1 MTEVKNANSNQ
12 DNDKKFYSGGEDI
25 QQLNNQSN
33 WQKDFKV
40 MAGQVITFTQ
50 DVWDRIVEL
59 LTGESANNP
68 EAIPDAQNKSNE
80 QNVQPKNDSKACIE
94 NPDENVDTPANNP
107 KATPE
112 NTSAIDIML
121 EINPQLRNNKFIQ
134 LMNSGNRSD
143 VAIDAVETKM
153 SGNSDI
159 QAGDDVSPG
168 TPAAVSTVNSSG
180 INGTPDAETYQIGD
194 VEFTD
199 KGYTLPSGYHV
210 DLLPMKVKFVDKSRV
225 YVDEQDRYN

>member
-59 LTGESANNP
+59 STGESANNP

-80 QNVQPKNDSKACIE
+80 QNVQPRMTRKHASKI
-94 NPDENVDTPANNP
+94 
-107 KATPE
+107 
-112 NTSAIDIML
+112 L
-121 EINPQLRNNKFIQ
+121 
-134 LMNSGNRSD
+134 
-143 VAIDAVETKM
+143 TK
-153 SGNSDI
+153 
-159 QAGDDVSPG
+159 
-168 TPAAVSTVNSSG
+168 T
-180 INGTPDAETYQIGD
+180 
-194 VEFTD
+194 
-199 KGYTLPSGYHV
+199 
-210 DLLPMKVKFVDKSRV
+210 
-225 YVDEQDRYN
+225 

>member
-80 QNVQPKNDSKACIE
+80 QNVQPRMTRKHASKI
-94 NPDENVDTPANNP
+94 
-107 KATPE
+107 
-112 NTSAIDIML
+112 L
-121 EINPQLRNNKFIQ
+121 
-134 LMNSGNRSD
+134 
-143 VAIDAVETKM
+143 TK
-153 SGNSDI
+153 
-159 QAGDDVSPG
+159 
-168 TPAAVSTVNSSG
+168 T
-180 INGTPDAETYQIGD
+180 
-194 VEFTD
+194 
-199 KGYTLPSGYHV
+199 
-210 DLLPMKVKFVDKSRV
+210 
-225 YVDEQDRYN
+225 